1 MPLPPFPIP
10 DDVREW
16 VRSVFS
22 SCNARVTGKLDRL
35 PTTHETS
42 LDLSL
47 IEALSQISAPV
58 RTPSGHLV
66 RIDVHFLGGGRHFGT
81 WEVADIGALLIYRSG
96 TEVVRTKVAL
106 LQSKRLYPVEQA
118 FEEDSPLTYATG
130 FGRLNTSDEEFLRV
144 TTQRKFSFLRRGLY
158 AATAIG
164 DPQWRAI
171 EGYEQRYAIPVYY
184 NLYHPSAVPSHAYLP
199 ANSAAARAH
208 STVGIGCRVIPAT
221 RLRSALAHKAV
232 GSVPSFSDLH
242 KSPRCRLGLDAAG
255 PGWRLENF
263 FADELLQCSTGY
275 IAGSAT
281 DPGLTAVF
289 TQRGAPIAAAIA
301 ITVAA
306 PEG

>member
-47 IEALSQISAPV
+47 IEALSQVSAPV

-106 LQSKRLYPVEQA
+106 LQSKRLYPIEQA

-130 FGRLNTSDEEFLRV
+130 FGRLNTSDENFSASQHNASSHSLGEASTPRPPLVTRSDAPLRGTSNAMRSPSI
-144 TTQRKFSFLRRGLY
+144 TTF
-158 AATAIG
+158 T
-164 DPQWRAI
+164 
-171 EGYEQRYAIPVYY
+171 
-184 NLYHPSAVPSHAYLP
+184 
-199 ANSAAARAH
+199 
-208 STVGIGCRVIPAT
+208 T
-221 RLRSALAHKAV
+221 RQL
-232 GSVPSFSDLH
+232 
-242 KSPRCRLGLDAAG
+242 CRLTRTY
-255 PGWRLENF
+255 P
-263 FADELLQCSTGY
+263 Q
-275 IAGSAT
+275 IARPPAH
-281 DPGLTAVF
+281 TA
-289 TQRGAPIAAAIA
+289 R
-301 ITVAA
+301 
-306 PEG
+306 